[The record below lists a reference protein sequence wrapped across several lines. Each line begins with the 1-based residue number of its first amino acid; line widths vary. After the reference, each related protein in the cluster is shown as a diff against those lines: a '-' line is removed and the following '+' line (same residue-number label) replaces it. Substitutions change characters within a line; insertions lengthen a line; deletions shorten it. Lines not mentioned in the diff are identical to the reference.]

1 MKMVE
6 ILQCMESRVNK
17 LNEIVSKDHIKII
30 LESYSGEQQLRILKE
45 YFLQFTGELR
55 EMGID
60 PSSLAWQIYTTK
72 GKL

>member
-6 ILQCMESRVNK
+6 ILQCMESKMYK
-17 LNEIVSKDHIKII
+17 LNEIVSKDQIKKI
-30 LESYSGEQQLRILKE
+30 LETYSGEEQLKQLKD
-45 YFLQFTGELR
+45 YFFQFSGELQ

-60 PSSLAWQIYTTK
+60 PSTLSWQIYTTK

>member
-1 MKMVE
+1 M
-6 ILQCMESRVNK
+6 SN

-30 LESYSGEQQLRILKE
+30 LETYSDEKQLSELKK

-55 EMGID
+55 AIGID
-60 PSSLAWQIYTTK
+60 PSTLAWQIYTTK